1 MDSTFGEQK
10 ISRCGCPGKSPNC
23 WLFEVR
29 QTESR
34 KTADTVLKTE
44 EDKEGP
50 GFPANAMIADYD
62 ASNKSDLRF
71 LTQCDSF
78 CPIQMQMQAPMTEMI
93 KDVMLP
99 VA

>member
-1 MDSTFGEQK
+1 MSK
-10 ISRCGCPGKSPNC
+10 KSADAAVRVRVQIAGF
-23 WLFEVR
+23 FEVR

-50 GFPANAMIADYD
+50 GFPANAMIADCD